1 MGRISIKYRQIK
13 MLEPH
18 AHLHIVGKKI
28 IKFKINLMT
37 GVEVVAREL
46 MSVCQNGQKF
56 RQNRVI
62 KNKKSRVHVHIIR
75 RESIKFQMNLMR
87 DVGVAEARLWM
98 HKVRVST
105 GNNSIK
111 TSRIEILKPHAHL
124 HIIGRKGR

>member
-1 MGRISIKYRQIK
+1 
-13 MLEPH
+13 
-18 AHLHIVGKKI
+18 
-28 IKFKINLMT
+28 MT